1 MSDYEEILRILSGQT
16 QQAQSFLK
24 QLEEELSMPNIPMPT
39 MGGEVFWNNIAEC
52 NGWKL
57 QQNMFTQHARIL
69 DDNNVRIAWGSLKAM
84 EKAMDRLVQGLHKYS
99 VDSSVQSQNRLSAM
113 DELKKLKEL
122 FDLGALTQEEYES
135 KKAQI
140 MKRF

>member
-1 MSDYEEILRILSGQT
+1 MTDYEQILNILSSQT
-16 QQAQSFLK
+16 QQAHSFLK
-24 QLEEELSMPNIPMPT
+24 ELEEELSMPNIPMPT

-84 EKAMDRLVQGLHKYS
+84 EKAMDRLVEGIRKY
-99 VDSSVQSQNRLSAM
+99 DKNSSAETENRLGAM
-113 DELKKLKEL
+113 EELKKLKEL
-122 FDLGALTQEEYES
+122 YDMGALTEEEYES
-135 KKAQI
+135 KKAKVMNRI
-140 MKRF
+140 